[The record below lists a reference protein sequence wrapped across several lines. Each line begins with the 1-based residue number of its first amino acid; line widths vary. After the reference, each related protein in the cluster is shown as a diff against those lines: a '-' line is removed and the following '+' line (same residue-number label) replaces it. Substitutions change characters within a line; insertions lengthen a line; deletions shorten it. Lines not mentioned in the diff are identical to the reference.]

1 MVGAVRNGKRHFAR
15 TREREVG
22 PDARPAADGKRVERD
37 RIAVDGEV
45 CIVLCDPIGA
55 DGFGIGR
62 LELARERDGENV
74 DVSAQRHLI
83 RRIIALIL
91 IAAIEEEIDHGIDI
105 FIVQFHR
112 DGLRRL
118 DPPVFTRFHGTEI
131 CPVKHFFLAVV
142 AQREF
147 YIRLTFICRD
157 ISVKIC
163 PKLGRNTAVLNV
175 GVDLFPSRD
184 GIK

>member
-15 TREREVG
+15 TRECEVG
-22 PDARPAADGKRVERD
+22 PDARPAVDGKRVERD

-74 DVSAQRHLI
+74 DVAAQRHLI
-83 RRIIALIL
+83 RRIIALI
-91 IAAIEEEIDHGIDI
+91 AAIEEEVDHGIDI

-112 DGLRRL
+112 DCLSRL
-118 DPPVFTRFHGTEI
+118 DPPVFTRFFGAEF

-147 YIRLTFICRD
+147 YIRLTFICRN

-163 PKLGRNTAVLNV
+163 PKIWRNTAVLHF
-175 GVDLFPSRD
+175 GVDIFSFLD
-184 GIK
+184 GI